1 MNILSLLD
9 LVGTGVFAISGAL
22 TAYDKKLD
30 LFGISAV
37 AFITALGGGTL
48 RDILIGSTPVAWMTN
63 TVYLLVIFIGILFA
77 LAFRTYVM
85 RLRKTLFLFDTIGIA
100 VFTVLGLQK
109 SLNVGIDPII
119 AIMMGMVSAVFG
131 GVIRDIVCNE
141 IPLIFQKEI
150 YALVCIAGGA
160 LYVTLLSLHFDD

>member
-100 VFTVLGLQK
+100 
-109 SLNVGIDPII
+109 
-119 AIMMGMVSAVFG
+119 
-131 GVIRDIVCNE
+131 
-141 IPLIFQKEI
+141 
-150 YALVCIAGGA
+150 
-160 LYVTLLSLHFDD
+160 